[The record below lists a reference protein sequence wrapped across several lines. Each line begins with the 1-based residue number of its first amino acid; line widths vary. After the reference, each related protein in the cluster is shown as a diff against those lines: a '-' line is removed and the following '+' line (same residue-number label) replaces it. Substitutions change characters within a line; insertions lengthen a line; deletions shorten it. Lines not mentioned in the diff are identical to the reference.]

1 MLKDSLVRKV
11 SLFTD
16 LPDSDLKLIAN
27 ITLRRSFR
35 KHEVIFHANDSGTA
49 LFILQSGM
57 VKISIMDQ
65 NAREVILKLLY
76 HGDFF
81 GEMALLDGKHRSA
94 TVTAIDKV
102 EALVIEREA
111 FLRLLRSRSDLLM
124 NMLLAVSRRLRQTD
138 EKIRSLVFADVYGK
152 FARTILG
159 LVHENGEQGDDGLYV
174 DTPLSRQELAQLMGV
189 TRQTLSKL
197 LREYQQSGV
206 LKITRQRI
214 HILDEARLQK
224 EAL

>member
-1 MLKDSLVRKV
+1 
-11 SLFTD
+11 
-16 LPDSDLKLIAN
+16 
-27 ITLRRSFR
+27 
-35 KHEVIFHANDSGTA
+35 
-49 LFILQSGM
+49 
-57 VKISIMDQ
+57 MDQ

-76 HGDFF
+76 SGDFF

-111 FLRLLRSRSDLLM
+111 FLRLLRKQSDLLM
-124 NMLLAVSRRLRQTD
+124 TMLLAVSRRLRQTD
-138 EKIRSLVFADVYGK
+138 EKIRSLVFADAYGK
-152 FARTILG
+152 FARTIMG
-159 LVHENGEQGDDGLYV
+159 LVHERGEKGDDGVYV

-189 TRQTLSKL
+189 TRQTLSRL
-197 LREYQQSGV
+197 LKEYQQSGV
-206 LKITRQRI
+206 LKITKQRI